1 MRLRLARACA
11 LAPALALAACSAP
24 IRPPPPPAPA
34 PASPPAA
41 ARPALAPTP
50 PPAAA
55 SPVAEVSPWTRLRG
69 RFAMEACTYRP
80 EVQHFARHYAR
91 SPRTFSASWKE
102 AMPFLLLVLDEV
114 ERRDLPGEF
123 ALLPYLESNYRPL
136 PGRGNGPAGMWQ
148 IVPSTAR
155 AAGLAVGEAYDG
167 RLDALES
174 TRAALDLI
182 ARYRREF
189 ADWRLADMAFSSGEY
204 RVRKLLGERD
214 ARTLAAGE
222 LASLAF
228 APGTHEHLDRL
239 LALACIVEH
248 PDRFGVTLPEP
259 RPQDRLQAVVLQ
271 GGMDLRLAANLADLP
286 LAQVRRWNAAWRR
299 NRMAADFAP
308 RLLLPE
314 TAVADFQQAAASVP
328 VPLWPDWR
336 EQVAGRTS
344 RLASWSSETGVPAT
358 VLAAANGLDP
368 QETVLPATRLLLP
381 GREPAAPP
389 PTRRGDAP
397 RSHVVVAGD
406 TLSRIARETGVPL
419 RRLQQLNPGARTL
432 RIGQRVLLG
441 E

>member
-1 MRLRLARACA
+1 M
-11 LAPALALAACSAP
+11 
-24 IRPPPPPAPA
+24 
-34 PASPPAA
+34 
-41 ARPALAPTP
+41 
-50 PPAAA
+50 
-55 SPVAEVSPWTRLRG
+55 SPWTRLRA
-69 RFAMEACTYRP
+69 RFAMDGCTYRP

-91 SPRTFSASWKE
+91 WPRTFAASWKQ
-102 AMPFLLLVLDEV
+102 AMPFLLLVLDEL

-155 AAGLAVGEAYDG
+155 AAGLAVGEDYDG

-182 ARYRREF
+182 ERYQRQF

-214 ARTLAAGE
+214 ARTLAADE
-222 LASLAF
+222 LSRLAF

-248 PDRFGVTLPEP
+248 PARFGVTLPEP

-271 GGMDLRLAANLADLP
+271 GGMDLRVAANLADVP
-286 LAQVRRWNAAWRR
+286 ITEVRRWNAAWRG

-314 TAVADFQQAAASVP
+314 TTVADFQQAAASVP
-328 VPLWPDWR
+328 VALWGNWR

-381 GREPAAPP
+381 GQEPRVAPP
-389 PTRRGDAP
+389 VRRDAAP

-406 TLSRIARETGVPL
+406 TLSRIARKAGISL
-419 RRLQQLNPGARTL
+419 RRLQQLNPDARTL
-432 RIGQRVLLG
+432 RIGQSVLL
-441 E
+441 EE